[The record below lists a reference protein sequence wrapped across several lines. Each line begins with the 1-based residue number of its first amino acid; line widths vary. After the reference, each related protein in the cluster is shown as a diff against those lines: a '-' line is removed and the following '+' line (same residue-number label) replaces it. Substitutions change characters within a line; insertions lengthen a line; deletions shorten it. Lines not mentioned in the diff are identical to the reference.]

1 MQKNDLLVLTGSKQE
16 RDAVEFAFRFRS
28 SRREH
33 DIFESEGAIV
43 EDVEFLLEVV
53 DTAYAGESF
62 DVAVVVKSKSENTR
76 NVKLNLT
83 AVQCFYTGVPAKK
96 VKGSKQEFLLNSN
109 AGKLCCNSFWSA
121 SVKSQAAIN
130 KYKSKPFF

>member
-1 MQKNDLLVLTGSKQE
+1 MLTGSKEE

-33 DIFESEGAIV
+33 DIFKSEGADV
-43 EDVEFLLEVV
+43 EDVEFRLEIA

-62 DVAVVVKSKSENTR
+62 DVAVVVVNKSENTR
-76 NVKLNLT
+76 NVKVNLT

-96 VKGSKQEFLLNSN
+96 VKGSKLEFLLNSN
-109 AGKLCCNSFWSA
+109 AGKFWL
-121 SVKSQAAIN
+121 
-130 KYKSKPFF
+130 